1 MNTDSESSD
10 EPHQSRTDTACRAH
24 VAIVHHHLSADGGE
38 LIAFVAITFVIF
50 IFIFDQDPLTVSVA
64 L

>member
-1 MNTDSESSD
+1 MNTDSQSSD
-10 EPHQSRTDTACRAH
+10 EPHQSRTDTACPAH

-38 LIAFVAITFVIF
+38 LIAFVAITFVTLIF
-50 IFIFDQDPLTVSVA
+50 ILSRT